1 MKNVALASLILA
13 SFSLNALAVP
23 AEHNQPLLGEKVQPA
38 LTLPVMPV
46 AADGADRVSAKCI
59 AADGAD
65 RVGRQRIAADGAD
78 RIGGQRI
85 AADGAERV
93 GKPRVAEGG
102 ADRLLARRLA

>member
-38 LTLPVMPV
+38 HTQPVMPV
-46 AADGADRVSAKCI
+46 
-59 AADGAD
+59 
-65 RVGRQRIAADGAD
+65 
-78 RIGGQRI
+78 

>member
-38 LTLPVMPV
+38 LTQPVMPV
-46 AADGADRVSAKCI
+46 AADGADRV
-59 AADGAD
+59 
-65 RVGRQRIAADGAD
+65 
-78 RIGGQRI
+78 GGQRI

>member
-23 AEHNQPLLGEKVQPA
+23 AEHNPPLLGEKVQPA
-38 LTLPVMPV
+38 LTQPVMPV
-46 AADGADRVSAKCI
+46 AADGADRVSTKRI

-65 RVGRQRIAADGAD
+65 RTGRQRIAADGAD
-78 RIGGQRI
+78 RVGGQRI

>member
-38 LTLPVMPV
+38 HTQQVMPV
-46 AADGADRVSAKCI
+46 
-59 AADGAD
+59 
-65 RVGRQRIAADGAD
+65 AADGAD

>member
-38 LTLPVMPV
+38 LTQPVMPV
-46 AADGADRVSAKCI
+46 AADGADRVSTK
-59 AADGAD
+59 
-65 RVGRQRIAADGAD
+65 RIAADGAD
-78 RIGGQRI
+78 RTGRQRI